1 MSDAIGGVDV
11 CVAGD
16 IRDRHTGLDLAAGTH
31 TLVGVEALQFL
42 RVRHGIGD
50 GSDLGRISNQQQFM
64 SSMVRKLQSDA
75 VLANPATLLNL
86 ATTAVNQVQQGQL
99 VLSSGLTNPN
109 LMVQIAMA
117 MKDVPYEDIVFVQYP
132 TRYSSGDGAS
142 RVMPVTDAADVLFE
156 ALRANQPLTL
166 TGEASQ
172 GYGVE
177 VTGEAVKPDAA
188 ATPAPGGE
196 AVETP
201 APEAPVAEERVE
213 LPSEIAGQTAA
224 QTTCTLPEN

>member
-1 MSDAIGGVDV
+1 
-11 CVAGD
+11 
-16 IRDRHTGLDLAAGTH
+16 
-31 TLVGVEALQFL
+31 
-42 RVRHGIGD
+42 
-50 GSDLGRISNQQQFM
+50 
-64 SSMVRKLQSDA
+64 
-75 VLANPATLLNL
+75 
-86 ATTAVNQVQQGQL
+86 
-99 VLSSGLTNPN
+99 
-109 LMVQIAMA
+109 
-117 MKDVPYEDIVFVQYP
+117 
-132 TRYSSGDGAS
+132 
-142 RVMPVTDAADVLFE
+142 VMPVTDAADVLFA

-188 ATPAPGGE
+188 ATPAPGGD

-201 APEAPVAEERVE
+201 APEAPAAEERVE

>member
-1 MSDAIGGVDV
+1 MNKA
-11 CVAGD
+11 
-16 IRDRHTGLDLAAGTH
+16 LARGKRT
-31 TLVGVEALQFL
+31 
-42 RVRHGIGD
+42 
-50 GSDLGRISNQQQFM
+50 SCC
-64 SSMVRKLQSDA
+64 
-75 VLANPATLLNL
+75 
-86 ATTAVNQVQQGQL
+86 
-99 VLSSGLTNPN
+99 
-109 LMVQIAMA
+109 
-117 MKDVPYEDIVFVQYP
+117 
-132 TRYSSGDGAS
+132 
-142 RVMPVTDAADVLFE
+142 
-156 ALRANQPLTL
+156 

-201 APEAPVAEERVE
+201 AAEAPVAEERVE